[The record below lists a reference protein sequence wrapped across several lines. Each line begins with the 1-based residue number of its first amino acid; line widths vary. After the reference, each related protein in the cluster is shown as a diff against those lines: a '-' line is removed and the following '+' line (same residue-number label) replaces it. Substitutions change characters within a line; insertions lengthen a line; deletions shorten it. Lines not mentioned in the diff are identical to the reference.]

1 MNIIRLTVRNVRN
14 LKAVQHCRNFHRS
27 AVRHT
32 GKQDVFV
39 YGSHVLEAMNNGLP
53 IVALES
59 TIITHGMPY
68 PENLKTALQVEDAV
82 RKNGAVPATIAILE
96 GKVHIGINQDEIER
110 LSQTPRQKVIKCS
123 RRDFPF
129 VISQKLNGSTT
140 VCGTMLMAKQV
151 GIQIMATGGIGGVHR
166 GAEINFDV
174 SADLMELSRT
184 PVAVVCAGV
193 KAILDIPKTLEYL
206 ETEGVPVVTLG
217 DSNNFPAFYCR
228 ETFDKIK
235 SPMRVSTSKE
245 AAHLIRAQRKLNLNT
260 GMLLAVPIPEFH
272 ALNPEEIE
280 ESIQKALKKA
290 NTKNIFGK
298 EITPFLLQEI
308 AELTAG
314 RSVQANIALITN
326 NAKVAAEIAR
336 NLTIENDY
344 DHFRPYRLK
353 GKPVVIGGAVFDT
366 TLQMKELKITFNGS
380 THKGQSREACGGVGR
395 NVASALINLG
405 VDGTKLISVVGN
417 DDAGKAVIQTLQEGA
432 DTIHILTDARTARFK
447 FGNSIIGGFFTL
459 DIFCRKFSNSVNG
472 GSSFWTTILFTPR
485 NQIKQRSNDATLR
498 EHQRYTAI
506 LDNNGECCFGIGEM
520 EIFSEISS
528 SLIKKHHSKL
538 QEADLIVLDGN
549 PPIETMRT
557 VLDIAENYRK
567 TVWYE
572 PTDIHKALKIFEA
585 GSQWKNVL
593 HFVSPNK
600 NELLAMARFFEIP
613 MENEDFNNYETVR
626 QVAERLAERIPV
638 VITTL
643 GPLGVLVV
651 RKASKE
657 DAFYDEKGRLIEN
670 EDIQSHL
677 YPPLSQV
684 AEKHIQQISDYHI
697 VPQPSFLTLNE

>member
-432 DTIHILTDARTARFK
+432 DTIHILTDARTAR
-447 FGNSIIGGFFTL
+447 
-459 DIFCRKFSNSVNG
+459 
-472 GSSFWTTILFTPR
+472 
-485 NQIKQRSNDATLR
+485 
-498 EHQRYTAI
+498 YTAI

-684 AEKHIQQISDYHI
+684 AEKHIQQISVSGCGDCLAAGII
-697 VPQPSFLTLNE
+697 VGILNGLDEANCISHGLKAAAVSLTSFEAVPPTMSALQLTNIRG